1 MIESPHLSPISRPT
15 VTDII
20 VQRLVNLILDERLK
34 PRDRLPSERDL
45 MARLSVGR
53 SSLREAIRILA
64 AIGVVEVSVGE
75 GMFVG
80 QGGASI
86 LTKPLSWGLLMSEE
100 TGREAIETRRVIETE
115 LAAMAARRASPEEI
129 AAIREQIALMEAH
142 QRDGA
147 VFTPLD
153 LEFHLAVGRAAHNEV
168 MYHIQQTLQHVVRTW
183 MERVTTEFFAGNP
196 QPSFGDHVLI
206 ADAISARDETAAR
219 KAMADHLEKAGA
231 RLLKVLAGTHSQR

>member
-34 PRDRLPSERDL
+34 PRDRLPTERDL

-86 LTKPLSWGLLMSEE
+86 LTKPLSWGLLMSEK
-100 TGREAIETRRVIETE
+100 TGREVIETPRVIETE
-115 LAAMAARRASPEEI
+115 MAALAARRAGPEEI
-129 AAIREQIALMEAH
+129 AAIREQVAIMEAH

-147 VFTPLD
+147 AFTPLD

-168 MYHIQQTLQHVVRTW
+168 MYHIQQTLQHVIRIW
-183 MERVTTEFFAGNP
+183 MERVTAEYFAGNP
-196 QPSFGDHVLI
+196 QPAFGDHVVV
-206 ADAISARDETAAR
+206 ADAIAARDEEAAR
-219 KAMADHLEKAGA
+219 KAMASHLDQGGA
-231 RLLKVLAGTHSQR
+231 RFLEVLANAQVAR